1 MTFLEAIQTVL
12 RKYAEFNGRAGRSE
26 FWWWMLFAFLLSAAA
41 QLLGDVAAG
50 LVALGVLLPNLAV
63 TARRLHDIDRSG
75 WWQLIALIPLIGLIV
90 MIYWCAQPTKAES
103 RFA

>member
-1 MTFLEAIQTVL
+1 MTFLEAIQAVF
-12 RKYAEFNGRAGRSE
+12 RKYAEFNGRASRPE
-26 FWWWMLFAFLLSAAA
+26 FWWWVLFVFLISAAA

-50 LVALGVLLPNLAV
+50 LVALSVLVPNLAV

-75 WWQLIALIPLIGLIV
+75 WWQLIAFIPLFGLIV

-103 RFA
+103 RFG